1 MIAGGQQGDDR
12 HGHASSPVG
21 APTLGP
27 LDTAPDG
34 PPFAHWGRRV
44 VAALLD
50 GGLLGL
56 VTWLAFDVQPVVPPT
71 PVPLAN
77 TSTQGIASAPPADV
91 WTSSPWVVGAVVA
104 GLLMQA
110 YLGSTPG
117 KLTMG
122 IALVRVADHRP
133 VGLLRMLGR
142 EVMHLLDLV
151 LLIGYLRPLW
161 HARRQTFADSIA
173 ATVVLRTRA
182 PLPFVLSRPVLDR
195 GATADADGAGGA
207 PWELPRPPRWRDAT
221 TAVATVACVVG
232 AAFAVGGESGRGG
245 TAVAS
250 CTVVEPATTGPLQ
263 LTGADVEV
271 RGQETRTR
279 LGVTRPVV
287 PADPGVVVGWVWHGE
302 WTSDDDLRFG
312 LVVRDTSGS
321 ERRWRYAYRGD
332 GLQVPAGQRTVPGRG
347 DAVLLPPAA
356 LAGLGAEVT
365 VEVDAVLNGSPLP
378 GCAVQTT
385 LAPAR

>member
-1 MIAGGQQGDDR
+1 VA
-12 HGHASSPVG
+12 
-21 APTLGP
+21 APALDP

-56 VTWLAFDVQPVVPPT
+56 VTWLAFPVQPVT
-71 PVPLAN
+71 APLPIPLEASG
-77 TSTQGIASAPPADV
+77 TSSAVTAGT
-91 WTSSPWVVGAVVA
+91 WTSSPVVVGVVVVVV
-104 GLLMQA
+104 LMQA
-110 YLGSTPG
+110 YLGSSPG
-117 KLTMG
+117 KLAVG
-122 IALVRVADHRP
+122 IALVRVDDHRP

-151 LLIGYLRPLW
+151 LLVGYLRPLW
-161 HARRQTFADSIA
+161 HARRQTFADSVA

-195 GATADADGAGGA
+195 GATAAADGA

-221 TAVATVACVVG
+221 TAVATVACVAG
-232 AAFAVGGESGRGG
+232 AVFAVGGESGRGG
-245 TAVAS
+245 SALTA
-250 CTVVEPATTGPLQ
+250 CTVVDHATTGPLR
-263 LTGADVEV
+263 LTGADIEV

-279 LGVTRPVV
+279 LGVTRPIV
-287 PADPGVVVGWVWHGE
+287 PADPGVVVGWTWEGE
-302 WTSDDDLRFG
+302 WTSDDDLRFR
-312 LVVRDTSGS
+312 VAVRDESGS
-321 ERRWRYAYRGD
+321 ERRWQYAFRGD
-332 GLQVPAGQRTVPGRG
+332 GLQIPAGQRPVPGRA

-356 LAGLGAEVT
+356 LAGLGDEVT
-365 VEVDAVLNGSPLP
+365 VETNAVLNGSPLP
-378 GCAVQTT
+378 SCTVRTT